1 MAIFHPSN
9 LGHPVPKTKSERF
22 FPSIHGEE
30 RGVQNSKGTVSF
42 PKQAAQARVKEVE
55 KGEVRE
61 EEEKEDKERQEA
73 WRGEG
78 EEEEDRLRRTRRKGS
93 RNGRRRVFWCWA
105 RNRDAPLF
113 SKGSD
118 FIISREPCE
127 HKQPQPGKCR
137 L

>member
-1 MAIFHPSN
+1 M
-9 LGHPVPKTKSERF
+9 
-22 FPSIHGEE
+22 
-30 RGVQNSKGTVSF
+30 
-42 PKQAAQARVKEVE
+42 E

-78 EEEEDRLRRTRRKGS
+78 EEEEDRIRRTRRKGS

-105 RNRDAPLF
+105 CNRDAPLF